1 MLILPA
7 VWTINLRR
15 VRVTVRRPVKVSAT
29 DQEKDTLVAWAR
41 AVAGQLHYR
50 ESVVWLSAL
59 LEWGLPLTP
68 GSPTH

>member
-1 MLILPA
+1 M
-7 VWTINLRR
+7 
-15 VRVTVRRPVKVSAT
+15 TVRRPVKVSAI